1 MCLTLPHTTLR
12 VIPTL
17 PEHAPCHRMAWP
29 FKVLGFISPCSA
41 LRRFASMN
49 SRSGKMFIE
58 AKNVHKTR
66 RKAGFYEVNEATW
79 SHHRR
84 YGIPL
89 SSCLS
94 PEMFQER
101 ANGVDL
107 LRT

>member
-1 MCLTLPHTTLR
+1 
-12 VIPTL
+12 
-17 PEHAPCHRMAWP
+17 
-29 FKVLGFISPCSA
+29 
-41 LRRFASMN
+41 
-49 SRSGKMFIE
+49 MFIE